1 MGGDRAAGGRAKG
14 RAWAHCA
21 RTAPLPRLCARS
33 ARGNRHVPGALFAL
47 AAPRGRSTGGEGRP
61 RVTQTAATAGDKG
74 GGLRAPLA
82 QARWGD
88 GPPSS
93 RLALPARP
101 LPIAPPPARRR
112 WTKHHSPPACPLP
125 PHRPYYRCLG
135 ILRGPPRA
143 DRRAVPP
150 PRPRPRL
157 IAAASD
163 DLIIL
168 TWPGRDRA
176 HQGGSPGDGLCL
188 ARRTGLPLRVSFV
201 GLARL
206 NLCIAV
212 GGLCP
217 PRHYI
222 KQHEAELKAPAAA
235 ASG

>member
-1 MGGDRAAGGRAKG
+1 MGPPTAHHHTSNSCMAGVIQHTMGGQTD
-14 RAWAHCA
+14 
-21 RTAPLPRLCARS
+21 P
-33 ARGNRHVPGALFAL
+33 
-47 AAPRGRSTGGEGRP
+47 RP
-61 RVTQTAATAGDKG
+61 RPHGRVEAACV
-74 GGLRAPLA
+74 
-82 QARWGD
+82 
-88 GPPSS
+88 
-93 RLALPARP
+93 
-101 LPIAPPPARRR
+101 RR
-112 WTKHHSPPACPLP
+112 WRRPGGVMGLPPHASPSPPVPSPSPHPLHDDGSSPQHHSPPACPPP

-217 PRHYI
+217 PRHI
-222 KQHEAELKAPAAA
+222 SNKTNVR
-235 ASG
+235 